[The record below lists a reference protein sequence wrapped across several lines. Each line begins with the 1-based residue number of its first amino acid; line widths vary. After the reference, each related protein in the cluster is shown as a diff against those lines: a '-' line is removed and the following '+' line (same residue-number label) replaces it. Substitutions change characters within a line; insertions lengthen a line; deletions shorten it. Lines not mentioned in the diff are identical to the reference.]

1 MALWDSAVMSS
12 KAGGAQGESSSSG
25 IPGYL
30 FLLPWYPESPIGGV
44 NQALLHLIDLMNSE
58 GRCRPY
64 LLVPSDRECPPSA
77 PHLNCPVFSLGIRAP
92 MNEDHPFRGPIAF
105 LLTLPRTLVKLRGVL
120 RERNIRTINCIFP
133 GIESFSLVLLRRLG
147 LFSGKVVLTLQGN
160 DIKVAM
166 DATGW
171 TRRLVRWMF
180 QKSDFV
186 VACSRGIQ
194 DDLLSL
200 EPACARNSVVIHN
213 SVDIDAF
220 VSQIPADF
228 EVPEPLRGSSFLL
241 NVGRYEHKKGQDVL
255 IRAFEE
261 IAADFPD
268 LSLVMIGAT
277 GTDTDKIR
285 ELVAR
290 SPLSQRIFML
300 ENIPH
305 QQVPAYLK
313 AALLFVLPS
322 RREGLP
328 FAILEAAACG
338 KAVVGAAAVGVPEL
352 IEDRVTGRL
361 VPVDDD
367 NALAEA
373 ISDLVA
379 HRDLREQ
386 VAVNLHQ
393 LVKTQFTW
401 RQAYEKYM
409 RL

>member
-1 MALWDSAVMSS
+1 MSS
-12 KAGGAQGESSSSG
+12 KDGGVQGESSSYRR

-30 FLLPWYPESPIGGV
+30 FILPWYPESPIGGV
-44 NQALLHLIDLMNSE
+44 NQALLHLIDLMNSD
-58 GRCRPY
+58 GRRRPY
-64 LLVPSDRECPPSA
+64 LLIPDDRVIPPPVS
-77 PHLNCPVFSLGIRAP
+77 HLNCPVLSLAIRSP
-92 MNEDHPFRGPIAF
+92 VSEDHPFRGPLAF
-105 LLTLPRTLVKLRGVL
+105 LLTLPWTLVKLRGIL
-120 RERNIRTINCIFP
+120 RERNIQTINSIFP
-133 GIESFSLVLLRRLG
+133 GVEYFALVPLKKLR
-147 LFSGKVVLTLQGN
+147 LFTGKVVLTLQGN
-160 DIKVAM
+160 DIKIAM
-166 DATGW
+166 DSTGW
-171 TRRLVRWMF
+171 HRRLVRWMF
-180 QKSDFV
+180 RRSDFV

-194 DDLLSL
+194 EDLLRL
-200 EPACARNSVVIHN
+200 EPACTRNSVVIHN
-213 SVDIDAF
+213 AVDIDAF
-220 VSQIPADF
+220 VSQIPAGF
-228 EVPEPLRGSSFLL
+228 ELPEPLRGGSFLL

-255 IRAFEE
+255 IRAFEQ
-261 IAADFPD
+261 IAVDFPD

-290 SPLSQRIFML
+290 SPVSRRIFML

-328 FAILEAAACG
+328 FAILEAAACH
-338 KAVVGAAAVGVPEL
+338 KPVVAAAAVGVPEL

-367 NALAEA
+367 HALAEA

-379 HRDLREQ
+379 HHELRAQ
-386 VAVNLHQ
+386 VADNLHR
-393 LVKTQFTW
+393 LVRTEFTW

-409 RL
+409 SLSSA